1 MGFHGELLSLK
12 LTARLP
18 LKRGEDP
25 KGKDLSLPFPPFF
38 RCELLVSGIVH
49 HGKLRWNLKITCLKG
64 KIIFQTFSFGF
75 YVNFQGLYITYSC
88 SCLGYWWIMSP
99 ATSHKFFLTPMTWR
113 ATWKRHIGFHGL
125 NVFHFWDIIHLHIE
139 AKFHFST
146 SSRFLCNNY
155 SLDEWKTPSCLGH
168 SGGCSHYPWA
178 PWDHEITYEM
188 GIPQPKKQPEK
199 TPRSFI
205 PRRPQ
210 VQLAIPTDDPRSWSK
225 LHFFQGFC
233 GQTSGKS
240 TPPFF
245 QVSWKLMGSYF
256 CFPWAHLVFW
266 FSAVCPDAFEAA
278 LRHSRR
284 GDLGHD
290 LGREIGGRNS
300 WWIGG
305 LPKPW

>member
-1 MGFHGELLSLK
+1 
-12 LTARLP
+12 
-18 LKRGEDP
+18 
-25 KGKDLSLPFPPFF
+25 
-38 RCELLVSGIVH
+38 
-49 HGKLRWNLKITCLKG
+49 
-64 KIIFQTFSFGF
+64 
-75 YVNFQGLYITYSC
+75 
-88 SCLGYWWIMSP
+88 
-99 ATSHKFFLTPMTWR
+99 MTWR

-240 TPPFF
+240 TPPSSKSPENWWVHIF
-245 QVSWKLMGSYF
+245 
-256 CFPWAHLVFW
+256 VFLEHTW
-266 FSAVCPDAFEAA
+266 FSGFLLFAQMHLKQLFVT
-278 LRHSRR
+278 R
-284 GDLGHD
+284 GGETLGTISDVKLEDGTH
-290 LGREIGGRNS
+290 
-300 WWIGG
+300 GG
-305 LPKPW
+305 LGGCQNPGNSG